1 MKKPTAVARPE
12 LFLAVQYAAHAPEL
26 PRWRLRRWVRRAID
40 EVAAEGAPFSSVA
53 LTLRLVDA
61 DEGRQLNNE
70 FRQRDY
76 ATNVLTFEY
85 GVDPF
90 GAATGDVVLCLPV
103 LRQEARDQGKPLLN
117 HAAHLTIHGVLHA
130 LGYDHTEAQQA
141 EVMESLETRIL
152 RKMRI
157 DDPYQ
162 A

>member
-152 RKMRI
+152 RKMGI

>member
-12 LFLAVQYAAHAPEL
+12 LFLAIQSAAHAPEL